1 MRVNKIVYNYL
12 VFVFLC
18 ADEYYNTMSNRI
30 ADTIREKLEQMIVT
44 GHFANG
50 ERLDEIKLSDK
61 FKVSRTPLR
70 EAFQSLAASGLV
82 ELLPHRGAFIRHPSF
97 VELVEMFDVMAELE
111 AACGLRAAKRITD
124 KQLADIRKTIV
135 DCEKALK
142 ANDGDEYYRVN
153 EIFHHLIYDASGNSF
168 LASQAA
174 KLHKR
179 LKPFRRMQL
188 RARGRLPQSMSEH
201 NQIVSA
207 IESGASERAATALR
221 KHVAIQGEKFHDLM
235 ASYNSEEIAK
245 TG

>member
-1 MRVNKIVYNYL
+1 M
-12 VFVFLC
+12 
-18 ADEYYNTMSNRI
+18 TSRI
-30 ADTIREKLEQMIVT
+30 ADSIREALEQMIVT
-44 GHFANG
+44 GHFSDG
-50 ERLDEIKLSDK
+50 ERLDEIKLSEK

-70 EAFQSLAASGLV
+70 EAFQALAASGLV
-82 ELLPHRGAFIRHPSF
+82 ELVPHRGAFIRHPSF

-111 AACGLRAAKRITD
+111 AACGLRAAKRVTD
-124 KQLADIRKTIV
+124 NQLKDIRKTIV
-135 DCEKALK
+135 DCEEALK

-153 EIFHHLIYDASGNSF
+153 EIFHHLIYSASGNSF
-168 LASQAA
+168 LASESA

-207 IESGASERAATALR
+207 IESGNSEKAASVLR
-221 KHVAIQGEKFHDLM
+221 EHVAIQGEKFHDLM
-235 ASYNSEEIAK
+235 ASYNPKAISK